1 MPRSKRAYEILLR
14 DSLVLLRSSRRLW
27 LPSFSPRNQS
37 STICRSKFSIASLR
51 GRCLFSLR
59 KSKYL
64 TSASKS
70 HVSTTYGDCDVL
82 RSLRQLDGRD
92 LDAAGITIFGIIARV
107 PLVPEQ
113 AHIPIWVKQVQSS
126 LFHYCFTPFPRDH
139 IAILIE
145 HPTALLSFIILILII
160 GLSQYPF

>member
-1 MPRSKRAYEILLR
+1 M
-14 DSLVLLRSSRRLW
+14 
-27 LPSFSPRNQS
+27 
-37 STICRSKFSIASLR
+37 
-51 GRCLFSLR
+51 
-59 KSKYL
+59 
-64 TSASKS
+64 
-70 HVSTTYGDCDVL
+70 
-82 RSLRQLDGRD
+82 
-92 LDAAGITIFGIIARV
+92 DAAGITIFGIIARV

-160 GLSQYPF
+160 RTIAIPFLDMVLAGNVFLCMKVVAFRFRLSLVVSSAPVRSNFWTFDSLLFRS